1 MRKKK
6 CPPPS
11 SRNQKKMFAS
21 RSRASRSVASR
32 PSPEQFPFQLVD
44 VSDRVAAPPEPPSQ
58 PSVTLPEGPSRVELR
73 APRRGRRRRAL
84 VFFFRPRRRA
94 RRRSR
99 SLLGRHRPHVSRRRD
114 HRAWA
119 WRVSRHVEPIV
130 FASRLAYARDG
141 VSDREPGI
149 GRTLEASSDATRRV
163 DFDPLPD
170 ELEAV
175 ARANLREL
183 VGGDVHA
190 APRPVHA
197 HERVERDRED
207 PARVVEP
214 ERDGGVRLARGAA

>member
-1 MRKKK
+1 
-6 CPPPS
+6 
-11 SRNQKKMFAS
+11 MFES

-114 HRAWA
+114 HRTWA
-119 WRVSRHVEPIV
+119 WRVSRRDAPIV
-130 FASRLAYARDG
+130 FASRLADARDG